1 MFKTKNF
8 TCLELSRKCVSLF
21 SYQGSLLLSFATARI
36 FYHTVLSLSRTFF
49 IFLKFLSSRESVLS
63 CSNCYILPQLLQ
75 LVNNFFCLF
84 YFFLISLLPRDQC
97 LPILSSCSAFVN
109 GVFHIFSIFFCTLF
123 FPLFNPQIR
132 TFSFHDFLNPERI
145 LPSFLPAGKL
155 SSS

>member
-1 MFKTKNF
+1 MFHCSVIKVLCCCRLRQLVYF
-8 TCLELSRKCVSLF
+8 IILFCRCQELL
-21 SYQGSLLLSFATARI
+21 
-36 FYHTVLSLSRTFF
+36 F

-75 LVNNFFCLF
+75 LVNNFFYLF